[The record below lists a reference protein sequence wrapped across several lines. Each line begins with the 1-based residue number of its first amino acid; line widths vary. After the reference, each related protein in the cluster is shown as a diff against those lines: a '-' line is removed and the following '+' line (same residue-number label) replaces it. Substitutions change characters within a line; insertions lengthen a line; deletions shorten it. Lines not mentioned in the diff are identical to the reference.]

1 MNLRPRLRRLP
12 YLLAPAAL
20 VLIGFAWLRSY
31 LPLDWTVTAR
41 DGRVLVMF
49 AEGNWAQYIMPKGAE
64 QPRIDLAW
72 SRARTSPATHWEVL
86 GFEYVSVRGST
97 SRCALLAI
105 PFYAVALPVAAVAAW
120 SLYALRRSHPRFLP
134 GHCRKCGYDLRQ
146 SKDRCPECGTP
157 PEPASNPLSPAP
169 RGEG

>member
-1 MNLRPRLRRLP
+1 MTLRPRLARLP

-31 LPLDWTVTAR
+31 LPADWTVTAR

-49 AEGNWAQYIMPKGAE
+49 VEGSWVNYVMPKGDR
-64 QPRIDLAW
+64 QPNVDLAW
-72 SRARTSPATHWEVL
+72 SRARSTPTTHWEVL
-86 GFEYVSVRGST
+86 GFEYVSVRNPSA
-97 SRCALLAI
+97 RCALLAV
-105 PFYAVALPVAAVAAW
+105 PFPAVALPMAAVAAW
-120 SLYALRRSHPRFLP
+120 SLYAMRRSRPRFLP

-157 PEPASNPLSPAP
+157 PEPASDPLSPVL